1 MTITNAFIGFG
12 KSATRYHLPYVLTRK
27 NKFNV
32 KRIFDIKRKPEIES
46 QKIYQHIAF
55 TSELNDILQDKDI
68 TLVTICTHPDSHYYY
83 AKLCLE
89 YGKNVLVEKPF
100 TTTLE
105 EAETLFAIARDKGLT
120 VSPFQNRRFDSCFL
134 TMKQAIDSGKL
145 GQIVEVE
152 SHFDYFRPQ
161 EDTNP
166 GSHFNGAF
174 YGLGVHTLD
183 QIISLFG
190 RPQQVGYNLRQLRNS
205 ANPDDTFEAQLYF
218 DDLKA
223 IVKTSHLVKL
233 DYPKFIVHGTRGS
246 FIRYGIDQQETSLK
260 AGVMPGEP
268 GFAHDPQQAILEYI
282 NQEGETVREQL
293 PAVQGDYGR
302 VYDALYETLVNGAP
316 NYVSEQEALTNLE
329 ILETAFKQPSPAIIT
344 LR

>member
-1 MTITNAFIGFG
+1 MTITSAFIGFG
-12 KSATRYHLPYVLTRK
+12 KSATRYHLPYVLARK

-32 KRIFDIKRKPEIES
+32 KCIFDINRKPEVES
-46 QKIYQHIAF
+46 RDIYQHISF
-55 TSELNDILQDKDI
+55 TSELNDILNDPEI
-68 TLVTICTHPDSHYYY
+68 SLVTVCTHPDSHYHY

-89 YGKNVLVEKPF
+89 HGKNVLVEKPF
-100 TTTLE
+100 TTTSE

-145 GQIVEVE
+145 GDIVEVE
-152 SHFDYFRPQ
+152 SHFDYFRP
-161 EDTNP
+161 EAETNP

-190 RPQQVGYNLRQLRNS
+190 RPQQVGYHLRQLRNS
-205 ANPDDTFEAQLYF
+205 ANPDDTFEAQLYY
-218 DDLKA
+218 DDVKA
-223 IVKTSHLVKL
+223 IIKTSHLVKL

-246 FIRYGIDQQETSLK
+246 FIRHGIDQQETSLK
-260 AGVMPGEP
+260 AGVMPDEP
-268 GFAHDPQQAILEYI
+268 GFAHDPELATLEYI
-282 NQEGETVREQL
+282 NDAGETVREQL

-302 VYDALYETLVNGAP
+302 VYDALYETLINGAA
-316 NYVSEQEALTNLE
+316 NYVSEQEALTNLK
-329 ILETAFKQPSPAIIT
+329 ILETAFKQPSPALVT

>member
-1 MTITNAFIGFG
+1 MTITSAFIGFG
-12 KSATRYHLPYVLTRK
+12 KSATRYHLPYVLARK

-32 KRIFDIKRKPEIES
+32 KRIFDIKRKPEVES
-46 QKIYQHIAF
+46 LDIYKGIHF
-55 TSELNDILQDKDI
+55 TSELNEILNDPDIS
-68 TLVTICTHPDSHYYY
+68 LVTVCTHPDSHYQY
-83 AKLCLE
+83 ARLCLE
-89 YGKNVLVEKPF
+89 HGKNVLVEKPF
-100 TTTLE
+100 TTTLQ

-134 TMKQAIDSGKL
+134 TMQQAIDSGRL
-145 GQIVEVE
+145 GEIVEVE
-152 SHFDYFRPQ
+152 SHFDYFRPDA
-161 EDTNP
+161 ETSP

-190 RPQQVGYNLRQLRNS
+190 RPQQVGYHLRQLRNQ

-246 FIRYGIDQQETSLK
+246 FIRHGIDQQETSLK
-260 AGVMPGEP
+260 AGVMPGDR
-268 GFAHDPQQAILEYI
+268 GFAHDPELATLEYI
-282 NQEGETVREQL
+282 NDAGETVREQL

-302 VYDALYETLVNGAP
+302 VYDALYETLVNGAD

-329 ILETAFKQPSPAIIT
+329 ILETAFKQPSPALVT